1 MSDIIVTKDQQLII
15 LSRHYYQHRPN
26 KVWEGCLE
34 IEKADYTYADIMK
47 LANDE
52 PETIVRVLKLG
63 QDGID
68 DITDS
73 VLDWEEA
80 NRK

>member
-15 LSRHYYQHRPN
+15 LSRHHYQHRPN
-26 KVWEGCLE
+26 KIWEGCLE

-68 DITDS
+68 DITDA
-73 VLDWEEA
+73 VLDWQEA

>member
-1 MSDIIVTKDQQLII
+1 MSIIVKSTEQLII
-15 LSRHYYQHRPN
+15 IVKQTYQHRPN

-47 LANDE
+47 LANDQ
-52 PETIVRVLKLG
+52 PETIVKVYKIGRSG
-63 QDGID
+63 MD

-73 VLDWEEA
+73 VLDWEES